1 MPDRFTARGYTS
13 VILVMNMRQ
22 FIAPEHQPLF
32 ASVRGS
38 EPFSRVLREDIP
50 KALQNSPIFTESY
63 RTVEGVNGQTPM
75 SADETGFVTG
85 VFRQN
90 MLSYYSAPDYKLQ
103 KSAVEGEYFAALRR
117 NWQFKKLFD
126 PVWKQWDIYIRP
138 TMTGMLVIRLTRRYD
153 KATPLLT
160 VAHDVIKLQTSFD
173 IHRAID
179 EFDRIEVEFKND
191 PATLKDKRKSVDALL
206 KWLGVDPQSPPL
218 LRYAPVQWKLA
229 MEVGRYFV
237 REISDHI
244 MLEENGHEHIRF
256 QEPER
261 GLIQPIHDS
270 FVIYHMDEF
279 LTKLSRTQPYTA
291 QRTSRVVVPEDFVHS
306 RDVRQHVTNLL
317 EGSMLRKPNPENL
330 EAQETARY
338 FPVHVDNYVEKV
350 LHEDTATWDDELC
363 LFSSRT
369 AIVIP
374 SRRAAQSELY
384 ISTLPTT
391 PGSTV
396 MYAQYWE
403 ALERMI
409 EFVVEIRV
417 LAQLLERASEDILQ
431 EFTTTLRRMR
441 EDMLNQSLYI
451 DRHRH
456 TLTDLVNESANLS
469 RLASVCQSMSNPQV
483 WSRAEYGADKADY
496 LLNEMRVSVLL
507 GHTERNVNGLTALVN
522 HIDELYL
529 AGLSENNN
537 RETFWLSLILAALS
551 LSIILFSLP
560 SFWADVDQLNPD
572 LITTLISGSILPT
585 LTVLG
590 SVLAPF
596 ILLLSLSLM
605 VTGVWRAMCERRRHR
620 RYSMERS
627 QRGKL

>member
-1 MPDRFTARGYTS
+1 
-13 VILVMNMRQ
+13 
-22 FIAPEHQPLF
+22 
-32 ASVRGS
+32 
-38 EPFSRVLREDIP
+38 
-50 KALQNSPIFTESY
+50 
-63 RTVEGVNGQTPM
+63 
-75 SADETGFVTG
+75 
-85 VFRQN
+85 
-90 MLSYYSAPDYKLQ
+90 
-103 KSAVEGEYFAALRR
+103 
-117 NWQFKKLFD
+117 
-126 PVWKQWDIYIRP
+126 
-138 TMTGMLVIRLTRRYD
+138 
-153 KATPLLT
+153 
-160 VAHDVIKLQTSFD
+160 
-173 IHRAID
+173 
-179 EFDRIEVEFKND
+179 
-191 PATLKDKRKSVDALL
+191 
-206 KWLGVDPQSPPL
+206 
-218 LRYAPVQWKLA
+218 
-229 MEVGRYFV
+229 
-237 REISDHI
+237 
-244 MLEENGHEHIRF
+244 
-256 QEPER
+256 
-261 GLIQPIHDS
+261 
-270 FVIYHMDEF
+270 
-279 LTKLSRTQPYTA
+279 
-291 QRTSRVVVPEDFVHS
+291 
-306 RDVRQHVTNLL
+306 
-317 EGSMLRKPNPENL
+317 
-330 EAQETARY
+330 
-338 FPVHVDNYVEKV
+338 
-350 LHEDTATWDDELC
+350 

-529 AGLSENNN
+529 AGLSEDNN

-572 LITTLISGSILPT
+572 LITTLISKSILPT

-596 ILLLSLSLM
+596 ILLLSLFLM
-605 VTGVWRAMCERRRHR
+605 VTGVWRAIRERRRHQ
-620 RYSMERS
+620 RYSEERS
-627 QRGKL
+627 QRGKI